1 MNSLRTLTL
10 LASVSLF
17 AACSS
22 TPTSGSMGPDPS
34 NLSAQAGTEMQD
46 EAEFVPPPPAPWTLA
61 FQEGAMLLADRV
73 TIEGPAGLLEH
84 FVMRG
89 DDSLFERVTKT
100 TAAGFVQV
108 LRPRND
114 VFDPAKA
121 HLDRWNLNALYELRA
136 IENPA
141 FTEVK
146 VTAEGNAIWRS
157 TDGETQRGAKLEFL
171 GHIEVPQVDT
181 SVTGTESDNA
191 SAVESTAPMP
201 ATDNMPND
209 SKGPSGNEVPSGSN

>member
-1 MNSLRTLTL
+1 MNPLRTLTL

-22 TPTSGSMGPDPS
+22 TPTSGSMGPNPS
-34 NLSAQAGTEMQD
+34 STSAQAGMEMQT
-46 EAEFVPPPPAPWTLA
+46 EEEFVPPPPAAWTLA

-89 DDSLFERVTKT
+89 DDALFERVTKT
-100 TAAGFVQV
+100 TSVGFVQII
-108 LRPRND
+108 RPREN

-121 HLDRWNLNALYELRA
+121 HLDRWNLNALFEMRA

-157 TDGETQRGAKLEFL
+157 TDGDTQRGATLIFK
-171 GHIEVPQVDT
+171 GQIETPVVGDT
-181 SVTGTESDNA
+181 PAMKMDTTGGMPPTEA
-191 SAVESTAPMP
+191 SASTTPP
-201 ATDNMPND
+201 TL
-209 SKGPSGNEVPSGSN
+209 GN